1 LNFIFSI
8 FDIIFLIFQTY
19 TFERLTVKVERE
31 PLNQALWAGQYAYTL
46 RFSPHSF
53 YYNPAIFQQQQQQQ
67 QYLQMMAAPQQQ
79 QQWFPIQ
86 QQQPAINYNQ
96 LPPPAINY
104 NQPPPP
110 AIIYNQP
117 PPPPNQEIAQP
128 AVAVDMPNPIAPIP
142 PAAAADAVPIPIA
155 PIPPPAQNVQPE
167 QEQQNNEPAQ
177 QENAI
182 QNPVGIRRR
191 R

>member
-1 LNFIFSI
+1 LNFIFFEFFSYY
-8 FDIIFLIFQTY
+8 FFLIFQTY

-96 LPPPAINY
+96 
-104 NQPPPP
+104 PPPP

-117 PPPPNQEIAQP
+117 PPPPPPNQGMADP
-128 AVAVDMPNPIAPIP
+128 AVAVDVPNPIAPIP
-142 PAAAADAVPIPIA
+142 PALAVDVPNPI
-155 PIPPPAQNVQPE
+155 PIPPPAQNAPPE
-167 QEQQNNEPAQ
+167 QPEQQNNEPAP

-182 QNPVGIRRR
+182 QNPVGGNSRRR
-191 R
+191 